1 MTGLTMATGG
11 GRATRRSRTS
21 RSGTG
26 LALRLIGL
34 ALLAHILRSRRFYER
49 MATGAIVLAALSGIG
64 KENRAN
70 TLARLTAWNKKQVQ
84 HIEHQAERQAHHL
97 ERQAERQA
105 HRVERQAKRLER
117 KAKAALT

>member
-1 MTGLTMATGG
+1 M
-11 GRATRRSRTS
+11 
-21 RSGTG
+21 
-26 LALRLIGL
+26 RLIGL

-49 MATGAIVLAALSGIG
+49 LATGAIVLAALSGIG

-70 TLARLTAWNKKQVQ
+70 TLARLAAWNKKQVQ

-105 HRVERQAKRLER
+105 HRIERQAKRLER
-117 KAKAALT
+117 KAKASLT

>member
-1 MTGLTMATGG
+1 MATGG
-11 GRATRRSRTS
+11 GRAKRRSRAS
-21 RSGTG
+21 GSGTG

-70 TLARLTAWNKKQVQ
+70 TLARLAAWNKKQVQ

-105 HRVERQAKRLER
+105 HRIERQAKRLER
-117 KAKAALT
+117 KAKASLT